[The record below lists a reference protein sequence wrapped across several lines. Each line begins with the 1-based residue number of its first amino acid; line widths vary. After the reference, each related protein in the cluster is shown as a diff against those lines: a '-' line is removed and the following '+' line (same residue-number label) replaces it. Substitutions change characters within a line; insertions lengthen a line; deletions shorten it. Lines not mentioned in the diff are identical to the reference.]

1 MSLAEAMPERH
12 FRPISPIWSPQPDN
26 ILAEAMADM
35 PLMTPPALGGLL
47 EDDDQ
52 ELLDEL
58 DRVLEAAE
66 AQAEE
71 PRVLELPE
79 VSLNHLLYPPVV
91 AYPILPNWLTE
102 QLRVLELPVPA
113 AEPVPLLEIPE
124 ELQNAVEFFLHLPF
138 GLLDD
143 LEGPQE
149 PLHQPARLAA
159 LAAHAALGP
168 LGLNLQEQPQ
178 QQEQPQ
184 PHEQPRQQEQP
195 AAAAQEEQPQHQE
208 QPHYQEKPVGVA
220 QEEQSQPQEDQ
231 SQPQEEQPQPQEQPA
246 VAAPVVNLPEGIEL
260 DNQLDA
266 IIPPH
271 EEENDG
277 EGVVHVAAVNLEMEA
292 NLEDVFG
299 RESPIDN
306 PFASIFLNWDA
317 IVSGAEIILP
327 PSAWSPMF

>member
-102 QLRVLELPVPA
+102 QLRVLELPVPD

-195 AAAAQEEQPQHQE
+195 AAAAQEEQPQPPE
-208 QPHYQEKPVGVA
+208 Q
-220 QEEQSQPQEDQ
+220 QPAAAV
-231 SQPQEEQPQPQEQPA
+231 QEEQPQPPEEQPRLQEEQPA

>member
-102 QLRVLELPVPA
+102 QLRVLELPVP
-113 AEPVPLLEIPE
+113 EPVPLLEIPE

-159 LAAHAALGP
+159 LAAHAALGS
-168 LGLNLQEQPQ
+168 LGLQPQEQP
-178 QQEQPQ
+178 
-184 PHEQPRQQEQP
+184 
-195 AAAAQEEQPQHQE
+195 
-208 QPHYQEKPVGVA
+208 
-220 QEEQSQPQEDQ
+220 
-231 SQPQEEQPQPQEQPA
+231 QPQEEQPQPPEEQPRPQEQQPAAAVQEEQPQPPEEQPRLQEEQPA

-292 NLEDVFG
+292 NLENVFG

-306 PFASIFLNWDA
+306 YFASIFLNWDA

>member
-102 QLRVLELPVPA
+102 QLRVLELPVP
-113 AEPVPLLEIPE
+113 EPVPLLEIPE

-159 LAAHAALGP
+159 LAAHAALGS
-168 LGLNLQEQPQ
+168 LGLQP
-178 QQEQPQ
+178 QEQPQ
-184 PHEQPRQQEQP
+184 PQEEQPQPPEEQPRPQEQQP
-195 AAAAQEEQPQHQE
+195 AAAAQEEQPQPPGEKPQLPEE
-208 QPHYQEKPVGVA
+208 QPVGVA
-220 QEEQSQPQEDQ
+220 V
-231 SQPQEEQPQPQEQPA
+231 QEEQPQPPEEQPRLQEEQPA

-306 PFASIFLNWDA
+306 YFASIFLNWDA

>member
-79 VSLNHLLYPPVV
+79 VSLNHLLHPPVV

-102 QLRVLELPVPA
+102 QLRVLELPVPD

-159 LAAHAALGP
+159 LAAHAALGS
-168 LGLNLQEQPQ
+168 LGLQPQEQP
-178 QQEQPQ
+178 
-184 PHEQPRQQEQP
+184 
-195 AAAAQEEQPQHQE
+195 
-208 QPHYQEKPVGVA
+208 
-220 QEEQSQPQEDQ
+220 
-231 SQPQEEQPQPQEQPA
+231 QPQEEQPQPPEEQPRPQEQQPAAAVQEEQPQPPEEQPRLQEEQPA

-260 DNQLDA
+260 DNQLDD
-266 IIPPH
+266 IIPPY

-277 EGVVHVAAVNLEMEA
+277 EGIVHVAAVNLEMEA
-292 NLEDVFG
+292 NLENVFG
-299 RESPIDN
+299 RHS
-306 PFASIFLNWDA
+306 F
-317 IVSGAEIILP
+317 GG
-327 PSAWSPMF
+327 

>member
-1 MSLAEAMPERH
+1 MCLAEAMPERH

-35 PLMTPPALGGLL
+35 PLMTPPAVGGLL

-102 QLRVLELPVPA
+102 QLRVLELPVPD

-159 LAAHAALGP
+159 LAAHAALGS
-168 LGLNLQEQPQ
+168 LGLQP
-178 QQEQPQ
+178 QEQPQ
-184 PHEQPRQQEQP
+184 PQEEQPQPPEEQPRPQEQQP
-195 AAAAQEEQPQHQE
+195 AAAAQEEQPQPPGE
-208 QPHYQEKPVGVA
+208 KPQPPEDQPVGVA
-220 QEEQSQPQEDQ
+220 VQEEQPQP
-231 SQPQEEQPQPQEQPA
+231 PEEQPQPQEQPA

-306 PFASIFLNWDA
+306 YFASIFLNWDA